1 MLNQT
6 ELNSLNR
13 GDKINH
19 FLLIRRSEIRL
30 TKNNNEY
37 LSLELGDKS
46 QSLSANVWENFER
59 HKASFIPGAVVKVN
73 GIIEDYQGTAQI
85 KVSSIRPLNPNEKI
99 TAEEFLPKSKRN
111 PAEMKEEFYSYV
123 DKISNPYL
131 KSLMLKIFDEEN
143 FLKFSTAPAAKM
155 WHHAYIHGLLE
166 HTLEIIKI
174 CGLMCDI
181 HPELNRDLLICGAMM
196 HDFGKVDELSSEVSF
211 EYTDKGKL
219 IGHIVIAAM
228 KIESEVNKIEDFPD
242 ELKNCLIHLV
252 LSHQG
257 KLEYASP
264 VVPKTL
270 EAIAL
275 YHADELSAKIN
286 AYKNAL
292 ETEMKGEGKW
302 TKYISLAST
311 DLFKH
316 TISQELEDQI
326 NKSLFD

>member
-1 MLNQT
+1 MLNQA
-6 ELNSLNR
+6 ELSSLKR
-13 GDKINH
+13 GDKVDH
-19 FLLIRRSEIRL
+19 YLLIRRSEIRL

-46 QSLSANVWENFER
+46 QSVNANVWENFESY
-59 HKASFIPGAVVKVN
+59 KTSFLPGAIVKVR
-73 GIIEDYQGTAQI
+73 GTIEDYQGTAQI
-85 KVSSIRPLNPNEKI
+85 KVSAIRPLNVNEKI
-99 TAEEFLPKSKRN
+99 TAAEFLPKSKRN
-111 PAEMKEEFYSYV
+111 LAEMKKEFYSYIE
-123 DKISNPYL
+123 KISNPHL
-131 KSLMLKIFDEEN
+131 NLLMQNIFYEDN
-143 FLKFSTAPAAKM
+143 FLKFSLAPAAKM

-166 HTLEIIKI
+166 HTLEIIRI
-174 CGLMCDI
+174 CNLMCDI
-181 HPELNRDLLICGAMM
+181 HHELNRDLLICGAIM
-196 HDFGKVDELSSEVSF
+196 HDFGKVEELSSDVSF
-211 EYTDKGKL
+211 DYTDKGKL

-228 KIESEVNKIEDFPD
+228 KIENEAAKIEGFPD

-292 ETEMKGEGKW
+292 ETEIKGEGKW

-316 TISQELEDQI
+316 TISKELEDQI